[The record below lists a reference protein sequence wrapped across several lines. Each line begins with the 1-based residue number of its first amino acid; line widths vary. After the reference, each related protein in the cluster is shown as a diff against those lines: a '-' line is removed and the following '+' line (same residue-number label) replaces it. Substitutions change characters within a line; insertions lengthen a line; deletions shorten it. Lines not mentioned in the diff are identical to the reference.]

1 MNFSNRNA
9 ARLLMALLFAYRI
22 YMVFVNIIRLHA
34 EQTIT
39 ITSIMAS
46 IIAISSKLL
55 QLPHLIQGQPLLQGL
70 QRCAFTIECSSWC

>member
-1 MNFSNRNA
+1 
-9 ARLLMALLFAYRI
+9 MALLFAYRI
-22 YMVFVNIIRLHA
+22 YMVFVNPNRLHA
-34 EQTIT
+34 QQTIT
-39 ITSIMAS
+39 IIIAS